1 MASNGVRRIRIP
13 RSAGTTT
20 PLDVIRRGFRPP
32 RNAMIDEDIAAID
45 RGEGRTVACL
55 FRGLYGDYPR
65 RFRRK
70 MLDLTPDGMM
80 VRPFW
85 SSPSRTRFHLSEQI
99 EPVAVRGPEWR
110 SDLNVPMTGV
120 YSKGSIFQYAGFDV
134 IQCRTPGGLLE
145 LAIPRPDVPLVL
157 HYLRWADPQASAR

>member
-1 MASNGVRRIRIP
+1 M
-13 RSAGTTT
+13 T
-20 PLDVIRRGFRPP
+20 
-32 RNAMIDEDIAAID
+32 DEDIAAIE

-70 MLDLTPDGMM
+70 MLDLRPDGMM

-85 SSPSRTRFHLSEQI
+85 SSLSRTRFHLNEQI
-99 EPVAVRGPEWR
+99 ESAAMRRREFR
-110 SDLNVPMTGV
+110 TDLNVPMTGV
-120 YSKGSIFQYAGFDV
+120 YSKGGSLHYAGFEI
-134 IQCRTPGGLLE
+134 IQCRTPHGLLE

-157 HYLRWADPQASAR
+157 HYLRLARPQASER